1 MSGGASRPGGDPGG
15 AAGPWS
21 RRYRRPYTVTGG
33 RTRSAHQDLEME
45 TLVRSAGGAAAPA
58 ALLGRDQRSIA
69 VLCQEVLSV
78 AEIAAR
84 LDLPLGVIRVLVG
97 DMALEGLVY
106 LYRPSSEPARSDLA
120 LLERVLY
127 GLRNIS

>member
-1 MSGGASRPGGDPGG
+1 MSGGASRGEGDPGG
-15 AAGPWS
+15 AAGQWA

-33 RTRSAHQDLEME
+33 RTQSAHQDLEME
-45 TLVRSAGGAAAPA
+45 TLVQAVAGAASPA

-97 DMALEGLVY
+97 DMALEGLVL
-106 LYRPSSEPARSDLA
+106 LYRPRSEPARSDLA